1 MFYYWEI
8 ASLFGW
14 HNPVFIQLFEIL
26 RGYQLYKLFSNKLGK
41 KNKTPNT
48 ETSQI
53 LRKLQKALKFFSF

>member
-41 KNKTPNT
+41 KNKTPKTENKPDFE
-48 ETSQI
+48 ETSKGYI
-53 LRKLQKALKFFSF
+53 FL

>member
-53 LRKLQKALKFFSF
+53 LRKL